1 MPGSSPRQSTSS
13 SSLRSSSLLS
23 DLAAEERQA
32 AAALLALAE
41 EELHAEADPEDGPRR
56 GNALAQLLGDP
67 ARFELDGRARCVADT
82 GDDGEGRLPQ
92 VVRDDRLRAGALE
105 RRADAAEVAGAVVCD
120 GDSHIAPFVEPLAP
134 GAIATRSARP
144 SALKAASAT

>member
-1 MPGSSPRQSTSS
+1 MRHLARPQAD
-13 SSLRSSSLLS
+13 

-41 EELHAEADPEDGPRR
+41 EKLHAEADPEDGPRR
-56 GNALAQLLGDP
+56 CNALAQLLGNP
-67 ARFELDGRARCVADT
+67 PRFELDGRARGVADA
-82 GDDGEGRLPQ
+82 GNDGEECLPQ

-105 RRADAAEVAGAVVCD
+105 RRADAAQVSGSVVRD
-120 GDSHIAPFVEPLAP
+120 RDSHIAPFVEPLAP
-134 GAIATRSARP
+134 GAMATRSARP